1 MSTIFNRLFTSL
13 RTAFHSKVSREMMRI
28 NKKLE
33 YLDGDTVCS
42 VGSKEESWGNSALA
56 FPYAN
61 PKQILRNVICFNGN

>member
-1 MSTIFNRLFTSL
+1 
-13 RTAFHSKVSREMMRI
+13 MMRI